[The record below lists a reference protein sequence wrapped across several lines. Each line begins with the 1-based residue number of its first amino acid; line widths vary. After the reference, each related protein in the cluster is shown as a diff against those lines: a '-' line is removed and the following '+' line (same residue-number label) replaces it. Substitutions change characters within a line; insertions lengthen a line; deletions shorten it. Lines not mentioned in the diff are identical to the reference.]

1 MEDDIQ
7 FEILEE
13 YLVWRNK
20 TSATA
25 PINLMG
31 YDSQKHTLNT
41 DVLSVKFDEVI
52 YGFKSAPN
60 LNSLILISKTE
71 AVVLKLGSNGST
83 VSLNEEASLP
93 FKEVEK
99 EIL

>member
-1 MEDDIQ
+1 
-7 FEILEE
+7 
-13 YLVWRNK
+13 
-20 TSATA
+20 
-25 PINLMG
+25 MG
-31 YDSQKHTLNT
+31 YDSQKHTLTT

-52 YGFKSAPN
+52 YGFKSVPN